1 MDFSYPKNGNFM
13 REIDLGVQVDFRI
26 GRQDLRV
33 CDIRIAL
40 SLILYCGLKA
50 KVVAEKIEPRN
61 DPDRG
66 SRHPDGLIPVVIVL
80 AKAFTRVYP
89 RRCHCHPFEIGM
101 MRRGRRRIFIDFIP

>member
-50 KVVAEKIEPRN
+50 KVVAEKIEPRTT
-61 DPDRG
+61 
-66 SRHPDGLIPVVIVL
+66 LIEATGTLTV
-80 AKAFTRVYP
+80 
-89 RRCHCHPFEIGM
+89 
-101 MRRGRRRIFIDFIP
+101 